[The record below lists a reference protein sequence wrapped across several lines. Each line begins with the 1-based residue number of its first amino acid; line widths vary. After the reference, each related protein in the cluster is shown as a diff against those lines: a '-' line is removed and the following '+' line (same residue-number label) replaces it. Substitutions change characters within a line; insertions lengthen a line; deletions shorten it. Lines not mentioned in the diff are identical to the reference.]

1 MLDTDI
7 EQASYLL
14 GYRQIENLMQQTSD
28 VVDGDAFLQGVAD
41 FVGQSDSQV
50 AAAEQN
56 RLMQALQQA
65 VEGKQSTASAS
76 VVAEGDAY
84 RAEFAAKAGVTS
96 LPSGLLYEVL
106 TAGDGPKPTASDT
119 VSTHY
124 HGMLIDGSVFDSSVD
139 RGEPATFPVGGVIS
153 GWTEALQLMGT
164 GSKWRLVIP
173 PDLAYGNRGAG
184 GQIQPGATLVFEV
197 ELLQI
202 Q

>member
-7 EQASYLL
+7 KQASYLL
-14 GYRQIENLMQQTSD
+14 GFRQVENLMQQTAD

-41 FVGQSDSQV
+41 FVKSSDCEV
-50 AAAEQN
+50 AASDQN

-65 VEGKQSTASAS
+65 VEAKQSVASAS
-76 VVAEGDAY
+76 VVADGDAY
-84 RAEFAAKAGVTS
+84 RAEFAAKAGVTA
-96 LPSGLLYEVL
+96 LPSGLLYEVI

-139 RGEPATFPVGGVIS
+139 RGEPATFPVGGVIA

-173 PDLAYGNRGAG
+173 PDLAYGNSGAG
-184 GQIQPGATLVFEV
+184 GLIKPGATLVFEV